1 MGRTETEAV
10 GRFCWVDLAAS
21 DAASAKS
28 FYSELLGWTSQ
39 DREANGG
46 VFTCLRSGDA
56 EIGSLYQLKR
66 SHVERGV
73 PSHWTPYVHVADMEN
88 TVSRAEALGGKVVV
102 QPFTVQGVAR
112 IALILDTVGALVGL
126 WQPLEPGMAEE
137 ANV

>member
-28 FYSELLGWTSQ
+28 FYNELLGWTSH

-56 EIGSLYQLKR
+56 EIGSLYQLRK

-73 PSHWTPYVHVADMEN
+73 PSHWTPYVHVADMDD
-88 TVSRAEALGGKVVV
+88 TIARAEALGGEVVV
-102 QPFTVQGVAR
+102 RPFTVPGMAR
-112 IALILDTVGALVGL
+112 VALIQDTVGALVGL
-126 WQPLEPGMAEE
+126 WQKVESDMAED
-137 ANV
+137 ADV